1 MSASTAIGRVS
12 ESLRNLLVAEM
23 QLSPDVPVTI
33 LAPDETGGERRINLF
48 LYKVSE
54 NPHLKNIDWQVSRE
68 DTSQLIP
75 PPLSLDLY
83 YLMTPYADNDEV
95 TGNTTSH
102 EILGEAMRVFYEHA
116 IVPEE
121 HLAGGLSDAREQIKI
136 MQSAMDMEELSQ
148 VWSTFAESFRL
159 SVLYEVSVVQ
169 LDAAPRSS
177 RSVPQRVDE
186 VGVPEVRAP
195 MQPPVVHRIEP
206 ARGAAGTTITLHGEH
221 LEGWQATVTVLRER
235 VAGGV
240 PLTENQLDVDLP
252 ANLDPGVHEVRVDVS
267 QLFRRTFMFEVVS

>member
-1 MSASTAIGRVS
+1 MSVSTAIGGVS

-33 LAPDETGGERRINLF
+33 LAPDEAGGERRINLF
-48 LYKVSE
+48 LYKVRE
-54 NPHLKNIDWQVSRE
+54 NPHLNNMDWQVSRE
-68 DTSQLIP
+68 DSSQLTP

-116 IVPEE
+116 IVPAE
-121 HLAGGLSDAREQIKI
+121 HLAGELSDAREQIKV

-148 VWSTFAESFRL
+148 VWGTFAEAFRL

-169 LDAAPRSS
+169 LDARPEPARP
-177 RSVPQRVDE
+177 VPQRVGE
-186 VGVPEVRAP
+186 ISVPKVQAP
-195 MQPPVVHRIEP
+195 FQPPVVHRIEP
-206 ARGAAGTTITLHGEH
+206 VSGAAGRTITLHGEH
-221 LEGWQATVTVLRER
+221 LEGRRATVTMLQEHI
-235 VAGGV
+235 ADGV
-240 PLTENQLDVDLP
+240 PLSGDQLDVVLPGDLE
-252 ANLDPGVHEVRVDVS
+252 PGVYELRVDVS
-267 QLFRRTFMFEVVS
+267 QMFRRTFMFEVTG